1 MKKQYI
7 ALLLCALL
15 LTGCARNTIPAAKQ
29 SQPSTQAL
37 QTNQSAQPP
46 EQTQP
51 TPQPT
56 QFQQDDVEVDISQ
69 HLLGTPVD
77 FKAQYVRTDGFYY
90 YADTGYPH
98 VVVIDSKE
106 AGREYHLNMVPHDF
120 GDGEPT
126 ISTGALKPLVGEEYT
141 EDFFVSNYLVYVI
154 LEEPSGSISHT
165 VESVRESQDERLKIA
180 VKRNVP
186 EVGTDDMAYW
196 HIVLELPRNEV
207 VADARNIDVF
217 LDGVLAYNGERITPE
232 VERPSYENPP
242 KAKLHYPDGTVTLI
256 KGSFSWKT
264 VVDGQEQ
271 MIIADMPHPLQ
282 LKNLLQPIT
291 MSGEYVKV
299 EIVDFPVT
307 PESVKICCWQSTA
320 WGQTDTLAEELS
332 DDDLVFD
339 VKPGGYIYQIT
350 VKFAEYGSVNYYAY
364 IRNYLSDIS

>member
-1 MKKQYI
+1 MKKQSV

-15 LTGCARNTIPAAKQ
+15 LTGCAANGETVAKQ
-29 SQPSTQAL
+29 TQPSTQTP
-37 QTNQSAQPP
+37 QTAQSTQPP

-56 QFQQDDVEVDISQ
+56 QPRQDDVEVEIGQ
-69 HLLGTPVD
+69 HLLGTPVA

-98 VVVIDSKE
+98 VVVIDSKK
-106 AGREYHLNMVPHDF
+106 AGREYYLNLVPHDF
-120 GDGEPT
+120 EGGEPT
-126 ISTGALKPLVGEEYT
+126 ISTGALKPLVGDEYND
-141 EDFFVSNYLVYVI
+141 DFFTDNYLVYVI

-165 VESVRESQDERLKIA
+165 VESVRMSQDERLKIA

-196 HIVLELPRNEV
+196 HIVLELPRKDGLV
-207 VADARNIDVF
+207 DAKNIDVF
-217 LDGVLAYNGERITPE
+217 LDGVLAYNGEPTTPE
-232 VERPSYENPP
+232 VEQPVYDSPP
-242 KAKLHYPDGTVTLI
+242 EAKLHYPDGTVTLMQ
-256 KGSFSWKT
+256 GSFSWKT

-271 MIIADMPHPLQ
+271 MVIADTAHPLQ

-299 EIVDFPVT
+299 EIVDFPIT
-307 PESVKICCWQSTA
+307 PESVRICCWQDTV
-320 WGQTDTLAEELS
+320 WGQTDTPAEELL

-364 IRNYLSDIS
+364 IRNYISDIS